1 MSEWRSS
8 TREQPGIKSDLQVT
22 RSFREGEPG
31 VGGPGPVLGTKET
44 TPGQLVGLCFNSDT
58 MWQQWLRGQRR
69 SIRLLVFCLTLL
81 IGDYLRLLTLPLRKA
96 LGFPHWA
103 RVQVCMRAPGRGVD
117 GRKWP
122 GPRKENLPFLSFQI
136 SYC

>member
-1 MSEWRSS
+1 MFSS
-8 TREQPGIKSDLQVT
+8 TRKQPGVESDFQVT
-22 RSFREGEPG
+22 RSFRETVPRL
-31 VGGPGPVLGTKET
+31 GGPGPVLGTKET
-44 TPGQLVGLCFNSDT
+44 ALGQLVGLCFNSDT

-81 IGDYLRLLTLPLRKA
+81 TGDYVRRLTLPLRKA
-96 LGFPHWA
+96 LGFPHCA
-103 RVQVCMRAPGRGVD
+103 RVQVCMRALGRGVD